1 MSALHHLGIREKF
14 EPPARSAALVED
26 SLQNARGDGGSSSS
40 SGAPTAVQITPDA
53 DGGYSS
59 LTEESGAFHAFLEH
73 ASIYA
78 FFLLFAA
85 AIYFSFLRLSEQGRF
100 WLVVFALPLGLLAG
114 DFVSG
119 FVHWLADTYGSERT
133 PFVGASFIKWFR
145 LHHIYPQDICTHGF
159 VTTNGNTCI
168 PAAPL
173 VGFCLPF
180 IWEEEASATRVFFAL
195 TTVLMTAATVAT
207 NQFHKWAHAD
217 VPPRVA
223 RWLQNRR
230 LILSPA
236 HHSRHHAAPFDAH
249 YCITNGWMNP
259 LLDKIGFF
267 GRLES
272 GLEKFGLKRN
282 AKGGAGKEGRA

>member
-1 MSALHHLGIREKF
+1 MCALHHLGIREKSEPLARTAF
-14 EPPARSAALVED
+14 EVSRLD
-26 SLQNARGDGGSSSS
+26 GSSSS
-40 SGAPTAVQITPDA
+40 SGGAATAVQITPDSA
-53 DGGYSS
+53 SSAYSGS
-59 LTEESGAFHAFLEH
+59 KEESGAFHAFLEH
-73 ASIYA
+73 ASTYA
-78 FFLLFAA
+78 FFLFFAA

-100 WLVVFALPLGLLAG
+100 WLVVLARPLGLVAG

-133 PFVGASFIKWFR
+133 PLVGASFIKWFR
-145 LHHIYPQDICTHGF
+145 LHHVHPKDICTHNF
-159 VTTNGNTCI
+159 ITTNGNTCI

-173 VGFCLPF
+173 VGFCLPL
-180 IWEEEASATRVFFAL
+180 IWEEDASATRVFFAL

-217 VPPRVA
+217 TLPRVA
-223 RWLQNRR
+223 RWLQNAR

-259 LLDKIGFF
+259 LLDKIKFF
-267 GRLES
+267 GRLERA
-272 GLEKFGLKRN
+272 LEKFGLKHQR
-282 AKGGAGKEGRA
+282 EGRAGKAGHAP